1 MIATASMGNNTAA
14 NMPNSPKYTLCT
26 TFHAPSPPITAT
38 KKNIT
43 DKAKIATPTI
53 RLMFS

>member
-38 KKNIT
+38 KKKIT

-53 RLMFS
+53 RLIFS